1 MPTEQCPT
9 TPSFNKHIQK
19 DMNMQKPPTWELTE
33 AVYTTAIAP
42 LHVPIV
48 PATSST
54 IPHSGMFGPHNF
66 GPHHIV
72 IANSHTIDATK
83 KSLAQEYQT
92 RINQLPQTIE
102 QELAATRLEGSTHP
116 LPPADAIIRELGVR
130 NTLLSRKTADFHQKT
145 ALANQFYGGDP
156 LNRSLI
162 EFYQKASTMGQRV
175 MPGGIAMQAWTASYR
190 AAHEAWLLAQSIQ
203 ILNQQQVQVLNRLA
217 AVQANDQAQAAAAEA
232 QRVAAERARIAAEQQ
247 RLKEIADAARRE
259 QEQVRMAA
267 EKAHLEAQ
275 LKALADFQA
284 QNQAQEKARIATLKT
299 ALAEAEANA
308 EAAAQHFAA
317 EQARLQAEM
326 EQRIEQIQ
334 KQLQT
339 ERQSL
344 ETRRKVIDT
353 ATAVAQRQA
362 QLANLKI
369 QQQKEKQAQERER
382 QQALLAAEAET
393 QRQLEQ
399 ARLLTQW
406 REETEARW
414 QSPSFAN
421 VGSMAAFGPTFTGT
435 LGTFGVSPAT
445 SLALRTALRAAVA
458 AAIAALAS
466 VAVPVLVGFAA
477 LLAPSR
483 LGNGDLFS
491 VSVPLSELAPD
502 STADLYELAAV
513 GGEIDLPVRLGSRTI
528 GNKVE
533 IVVVATDGVTV
544 PASVPVRFAHFDA
557 RKNVYVSGSTV
568 SNGPVITWTPLV
580 EPQDPSTEFPLI
592 DTDLPIYEGATVTPD
607 TGRIDPFPELDRYE
621 FGGFIT
627 VFPIESGIPPTFTML
642 RDRRQDPGVA
652 SGAGQPVSGNW
663 LGAASTGEGAPI
675 PMQIA
680 DKFRGREF
688 SSFKAFRRAFW
699 KAMGDDELLSSQ
711 FTKLRQMDMKH
722 RLAPAALPQDQVGR
736 RIKYEIHHI
745 NPIGA
750 GGEVYDMDNLRVMTP
765 KLHISIHSNIK
776 GE

>member
-1 MPTEQCPT
+1 M
-9 TPSFNKHIQK
+9 SGKH
-19 DMNMQKPPTWELTE
+19 DPPHEL
-33 AVYTTAIAP
+33 
-42 LHVPIV
+42 
-48 PATSST
+48 PATSIVGQST
-54 IPHSGMFGPHNF
+54 
-66 GPHHIV
+66 
-72 IANSHTIDATK
+72 
-83 KSLAQEYQT
+83 
-92 RINQLPQTIE
+92 TIE
-102 QELAATRLEGSTHP
+102 LPTTYVGKQPKPGKHPNGGGFSVPPTRPGGIGPGITHKEHLRSQTLRNVFTTEKSAQNDYAAKSQDLPRATEVEFGNFKTQYPAATSTQTQAYQH
-116 LPPADAIIRELGVR
+116 EL
-130 NTLLSRKTADFHQKT
+130 NISNILIQQKT
-145 ALANQFYGGDP
+145 AELHVQTGLANAFYGHSP
-156 LNRSLI
+156 LNATAKDYIAKVETL
-162 EFYQKASTMGQRV
+162 EKTVQPYGTAYTTWANAYKAAYSAKLLTEQIQLLNNKQV
-175 MPGGIAMQAWTASYR
+175 HVQNLLA
-190 AAHEAWLLAQSIQ
+190 AAHAQEQRQQAADQEARRIAAEQE
-203 ILNQQQVQVLNRLA
+203 RLA
-217 AVQANDQAQAAAAEA
+217 NEQETK
-232 QRVAAERARIAAEQQ
+232 RVAAEEARIQAEANAYVEAQAKSKAQLQAALVQHEAQERARIAA
-247 RLKEIADAARRE
+247 L
-259 QEQVRMAA
+259 
-267 EKAHLEAQ
+267 
-275 LKALADFQA
+275 
-284 QNQAQEKARIATLKT
+284 NT
-299 ALAEAEANA
+299 ALAEAEAKA

-317 EQARLQAEM
+317 EQARLQADM

-353 ATAVAQRQA
+353 ATAVARRQA

-382 QQALLAAEAET
+382 QQARLAAEAET

-421 VGSMAAFGPTFTGT
+421 VGSLAAFGPTFTGT
-435 LGTFGVSPAT
+435 LGTVGISPAT
-445 SLALRTALRAAVA
+445 SLALRTALRAAVSA
-458 AAIAALAS
+458 AVAALAS
-466 VAVPVLVGFAA
+466 VAAPVLVGFAA

-528 GNKVE
+528 GNRVE
-533 IVVVATDGVTV
+533 IVVVTTDGVTV
-544 PASVPVRFAHFDA
+544 PASVPVKLAHFDA

-568 SNGPVITWTPLV
+568 SNGPVITWTPLI

-607 TGRIDPFPELDRYE
+607 TGRIDPFPELDRYG

-627 VFPIESGIPPTFTML
+627 VFPIDSGIPPTFTMF

-663 LGAASTGEGAPI
+663 LGVASTGEGAPI

-699 KAMGDDELLSSQ
+699 KAVASDEYLFEQFDRIDKASIKNGLSPKPHQ
-711 FTKLRQMDMKH
+711 TEH
-722 RLAPAALPQDQVGR
+722 VGQR
-736 RIKYEIHHI
+736 RKYEIHHVT
-745 NPIGA
+745 PIDNGGA
-750 GGEVYDMDNLRVMTP
+750 VYDIDNLRILTP
-765 KLHISIHSNIK
+765 KQHIQTHSK
-776 GE
+776 KS

>member
-1 MPTEQCPT
+1 
-9 TPSFNKHIQK
+9 
-19 DMNMQKPPTWELTE
+19 MQNPPPWVLTE
-33 AVYTTAIAP
+33 AVHIKATAPPNTPVIRG
-42 LHVPIV
+42 
-48 PATSST
+48 TSPT
-54 IPHSGMFGPHNF
+54 LPHSGMFGIPTN
-66 GPHHIV
+66 V
-72 IANSHTIDATK
+72 VVNSREFTAHSMKTAREFQTRTEQ
-83 KSLAQEYQT
+83 LAQS
-92 RINQLPQTIE
+92 IE
-102 QELAATRLEGSTHP
+102 QDLVATRLEGPTHP
-116 LPPADAIIRELGVR
+116 LPPAEAIIRELGVR
-130 NTLLSRKTADFHQKT
+130 HTLIVRKTAELHQKT
-145 ALANQFYGGDP
+145 ALAHQFFGGDP
-156 LNRSLI
+156 LSKDFDDYFR
-162 EFYQKASTMGQRV
+162 KAQSIDRTVNARGV
-175 MPGGIAMQAWTASYR
+175 AMKAWATSYR
-190 AAHEAWLLAQSIQ
+190 AAHEANLLSQSIQ
-203 ILNQQQVQVLNRLA
+203 MLNQQQVEVHKWLA

-247 RLKEIADAARRE
+247 RLNEIADAARRE
-259 QEQVRMAA
+259 QEQVRRREQDRLAALAETKRLAVEQARMAA
-267 EKAHLEAQ
+267 DKAHREAQ

-344 ETRRKVIDT
+344 ETRRKVIYT
-353 ATAVAQRQA
+353 ATAMAQRQA

-369 QQQKEKQAQERER
+369 QQQKEKQAQEHER
-382 QQALLAAEAET
+382 QQAHLAAEAET

-399 ARLLTQW
+399 ARLLAQW
-406 REETEARW
+406 REETEAQW
-414 QSPSFAN
+414 QSPTFAN
-421 VGSMAAFGPTFTGT
+421 VGSLAAFGPTFTGT
-435 LGTFGVSPAT
+435 LGTVGINPAT
-445 SLALRTALRAAVA
+445 SLALRTALRAAVS

-466 VAVPVLVGFAA
+466 VAAPVLVGFAA

-483 LGNGDLFS
+483 LGSGDLFS

-502 STADLYELAAV
+502 STADLYELAAI

-528 GNKVE
+528 GNSVE

-544 PASVPVRFAHFDA
+544 PASVPVKLAHFDA

-580 EPQDPSTEFPLI
+580 EPQDPSTEFPLV

-607 TGRIDPFPELDRYE
+607 AGRIDPFPELDRYG

-627 VFPIESGIPPTFTML
+627 VFPIDSGIPPTFTMF
-642 RDRRQDPGVA
+642 RDRRLDPGIA
-652 SGAGQPVSGNW
+652 SGAGQAVSGNW

-699 KAMGDDELLSSQ
+699 KAMGDDELLSGQ

>member
-1 MPTEQCPT
+1 MQKSPKPPQENNSPPGFLEIT
-9 TPSFNKHIQK
+9 TPVH
-19 DMNMQKPPTWELTE
+19 T
-33 AVYTTAIAP
+33 VGIAP
-42 LHVPIV
+42 DHFTP
-48 PATSST
+48 P
-54 IPHSGMFGPHNF
+54 PRSGTHLQAGPFGPGVSTYNQNR
-66 GPHHIV
+66 GTV
-72 IANSHTIDATK
+72 INTTK
-83 KSLAQEYQT
+83 ALEQEYQT
-92 RINQLPQTIE
+92 RSSQLPQTIE
-102 QELAATRLEGSTHP
+102 AELAATRYEGPTNPVPP
-116 LPPADAIIRELGVR
+116 LQSVARELEVL
-130 NTLLSRKTADFHQKT
+130 NKLTERKTAEFHSKT
-145 ALANQFYGGDP
+145 ATANAFYGGDP
-156 LNRSLI
+156 FNRHINEFMIKATKI
-162 EFYQKASTMGQRV
+162 EKW
-175 MPGGIAMQAWTASYR
+175 PGPNGVAMQALNQSLR
-190 AAHEAWLLAQSIQ
+190 AAIDARLLSQTLQSLHQRTANLQHTLSAMQAAEQARMAAERETQRIAAERAQ
-203 ILNQQQVQVLNRLA
+203 LA
-217 AVQANDQAQAAAAEA
+217 AQQES
-232 QRVAAERARIAAEQQ
+232 QRVAAEVARLEAEEKQQ
-247 RLKEIADAARRE
+247 VARRKE
-259 QEQVRMAA
+259 EHAQWMAA
-267 EKAHLEAQ
+267 ELARIQIENAERLEHLRSEFAAELRAEEARKQ
-275 LKALADFQA
+275 DRIAGLKA
-284 QNQAQEKARIATLKT
+284 
-299 ALAEAEANA
+299 ALAEAEANEV
-308 EAAAQHFAA
+308 EAARRFAT
-317 EQARLQAEM
+317 EQARLHTEI

-334 KQLQT
+334 RQLQK
-339 ERQSL
+339 EGEIL
-344 ETRRKVIDT
+344 ELRRKIIDT
-353 ATAVAQRQA
+353 ATTVAERQA

-369 QQQKEKQAQERER
+369 AAQ
-382 QQALLAAEAET
+382 AET
-393 QRQLEQ
+393 QRQIEQ
-399 ARLLTQW
+399 ARLLAQW

-414 QSPSFAN
+414 QSPTFAN

-435 LGTFGVSPAT
+435 LGTVGVNPAT
-445 SLALRTALRAAVA
+445 SLALRTALRAAVS

-466 VAVPVLVGFAA
+466 VAAPVLVGFAA

-483 LGNGDLFS
+483 LGSGDLFS

-502 STADLYELAAV
+502 STADLYELAAI

-528 GNKVE
+528 GNSVK
-533 IVVVATDGVTV
+533 IVVVTTDGVTV
-544 PASVPVRFAHFDA
+544 PASVPVRLAHFDA

-580 EPQDPSTEFPLI
+580 EPQDPSTEFPLV

-607 TGRIDPFPELDRYE
+607 AGRIDPFPELDRYG

-627 VFPIESGIPPTFTML
+627 VFPIDSGIPPTFTMF
-642 RDRRQDPGVA
+642 RDRRLDPGIA
-652 SGAGQPVSGNW
+652 SGAGQAVSGNW

-699 KAMGDDELLSSQ
+699 KAMGDDELLSGQ

>member
-1 MPTEQCPT
+1 
-9 TPSFNKHIQK
+9 
-19 DMNMQKPPTWELTE
+19 MQRPPPFVLTE
-33 AVYTTAIAP
+33 PVWTTGVAP
-42 LHVPIV
+42 PGFT
-48 PATSST
+48 PAPQTPT
-54 IPHSGMFGPHNF
+54 NTYNSGAFGFPP
-66 GPHHIV
+66 GAGRVVRKIT
-72 IANSHTIDATK
+72 HTIAT
-83 KSLAQEYQT
+83 AEQEYQAQLT
-92 RINQLPQTIE
+92 QLPQIIE
-102 QELAATRLEGSTHP
+102 NELTATRLNGPTNPVPPIEGI
-116 LPPADAIIRELGVR
+116 ARELEV
-130 NTLLSRKTADFHQKT
+130 
-145 ALANQFYGGDP
+145 
-156 LNRSLI
+156 I
-162 EFYQKASTMGQRV
+162 
-175 MPGGIAMQAWTASYR
+175 
-190 AAHEAWLLAQSIQ
+190 
-203 ILNQQQVQVLNRLA
+203 NRLA
-217 AVQANDQAQAAAAEA
+217 ARKRAEFDNKTAIANSYYGYDPIGRPFPEILKKGVTLEKPFHANSLGMLAWNKSYNAAYDARLLSQTIHSLEQRYGNLVTTLTALQAAEQARLAAEQEA

-247 RLKEIADAARRE
+247 RLKEIADAAR
-259 QEQVRMAA
+259 
-267 EKAHLEAQ
+267 LEAQ

-284 QNQAQEKARIATLKT
+284 QNQAQEKARIARLKRE
-299 ALAEAEANA
+299 LAEAEANA

-339 ERQSL
+339 ERQSR

-369 QQQKEKQAQERER
+369 RQQKEKQAQERER

-393 QRQLEQ
+393 QRQAEQ

-421 VGSMAAFGPTFTGT
+421 VGSMAAFGPTFTGI

-466 VAVPVLVGFAA
+466 VAAPVLVGFAA

-528 GNKVE
+528 GNRVE
-533 IVVVATDGVTV
+533 IVVVTTDGVTV
-544 PASVPVRFAHFDA
+544 PASVPVKLAHFDA

-607 TGRIDPFPELDRYE
+607 TGRIDPFPELDLYG

-627 VFPIESGIPPTFTML
+627 VFPIESGIPPTFTMF

-688 SSFKAFRRAFW
+688 SSFKAFRRVFW
-699 KAMGDDELLSSQ
+699 KAVANDEFLIDQ
-711 FTKLRQMDMKH
+711 FTEVNKLDIRNG
-722 RLAPAALPQDQVGR
+722 LSPAALFSDQVGAR
-736 RIKYEIHHI
+736 KKFEIHHVKPI
-745 NPIGA
+745 NE
-750 GGEVYDMDNLRVMTP
+750 GGSVYDIDNLRVLTP
-765 KLHISIHSNIK
+765 KQHIEAHSKK
-776 GE
+776 GEM

>member
-1 MPTEQCPT
+1 
-9 TPSFNKHIQK
+9 
-19 DMNMQKPPTWELTE
+19 MQKPP
-33 AVYTTAIAP
+33 VRPGP
-42 LHVPIV
+42 LIIETPI
-48 PATSST
+48 
-54 IPHSGMFGPHNF
+54 
-66 GPHHIV
+66 
-72 IANSHTIDATK
+72 HTIGEAPDHMTPAPRTSNTSIPGPFGHGIPTYYQNQNVVKATTQA
-83 KSLAQEYQT
+83 LEQEYQT
-92 RINQLPQTIE
+92 RSSQLPQSIE
-102 QELAATRLEGSTHP
+102 AELAATRLEGQTHP
-116 LPPADAIIRELGVR
+116 LPPIQSMVRELDAL
-130 NTLLSRKTADFHQKT
+130 NKLTQRKATEFHSKTVTAN
-145 ALANQFYGGDP
+145 AFYGGDP
-156 LNRSLI
+156 FNRHINEFMKKGSAI
-162 EFYQKASTMGQRV
+162 EKW
-175 MPGGIAMQAWTASYR
+175 PGPTGIAMQTLNQSLR
-190 AAHEAWLLAQSIQ
+190 AAIEVRLLSQTIQS
-203 ILNQQQVQVLNRLA
+203 LNQRTANLQHALSVMQAAEQARLA
-217 AVQANDQAQAAAAEA
+217 AEQEA
-232 QRVAAERARIAAEQQ
+232 QRVAAEQARIKAEANAEAQLQKLVQLEAQERARIAA
-247 RLKEIADAARRE
+247 L
-259 QEQVRMAA
+259 
-267 EKAHLEAQ
+267 
-275 LKALADFQA
+275 
-284 QNQAQEKARIATLKT
+284 NT
-299 ALAEAEANA
+299 ALAEAEAKA

-369 QQQKEKQAQERER
+369 QQRKERQAQERER
-382 QQALLAAEAET
+382 QQARLAVEAEA

-399 ARLLTQW
+399 ARLLAQW

-414 QSPSFAN
+414 QSPTFAN
-421 VGSMAAFGPTFTGT
+421 VGSMAAFGPAFTGT
-435 LGTFGVSPAT
+435 TGTFGVSPTT
-445 SLALRTALRAAVA
+445 SLALRNALRAAIS
-458 AAIAALAS
+458 AAIAALAT
-466 VAVPVLVGFAA
+466 AAAPVLVGFAA

-528 GNKVE
+528 GNRVE

-544 PASVPVRFAHFDA
+544 PASVPVRLAYFDA

-580 EPQDPSTEFPLI
+580 EPQDPSTDFPLI

-607 TGRIDPFPELDRYE
+607 TGRIDPFPELDLYG

-627 VFPIESGIPPTFTML
+627 VFPIESGIPPTFTMF

-699 KAMGDDELLSSQ
+699 KAVSADPELSSQ
-711 FTKLRQMDMKH
+711 LFQLSKIETKKG
-722 RLAPAALPQDQVGR
+722 LAARADIADHVGKKR
-736 RIKYEIHHI
+736 KYDLHHVI
-745 NPIGA
+745 PISEGGA
-750 GGEVYDMDNLRVMTP
+750 VYDIDNLRVLTP
-765 KLHISIHSNIK
+765 KQHIKTHSRK
-776 GE
+776 QEL

>member
-1 MPTEQCPT
+1 
-9 TPSFNKHIQK
+9 
-19 DMNMQKPPTWELTE
+19 MNMQRPPPFVLTE
-33 AVYTTAIAP
+33 PVWTTGVAP
-42 LHVPIV
+42 PGFT
-48 PATSST
+48 PAPQTPT
-54 IPHSGMFGPHNF
+54 KTYNSGAFGFPP
-66 GPHHIV
+66 GAGRVVRKIT
-72 IANSHTIDATK
+72 HTIAT
-83 KSLAQEYQT
+83 AEQEYQAQLT
-92 RINQLPQTIE
+92 QLPQIIE
-102 QELAATRLEGSTHP
+102 NELTATRLNGPTNPVPPIEGI
-116 LPPADAIIRELGVR
+116 ARELEV
-130 NTLLSRKTADFHQKT
+130 
-145 ALANQFYGGDP
+145 
-156 LNRSLI
+156 I
-162 EFYQKASTMGQRV
+162 
-175 MPGGIAMQAWTASYR
+175 
-190 AAHEAWLLAQSIQ
+190 
-203 ILNQQQVQVLNRLA
+203 NRLA
-217 AVQANDQAQAAAAEA
+217 ARKRAEFDNKTAIANSYYGYDPIGRPFPEILKKGVTLEKPFHANSLGMLAWTKSYNAAYDARLLSQTIHSLEQRYGNLVTTLTALQAAEQARLAAEQEA

-247 RLKEIADAARRE
+247 RLKEIADAAR
-259 QEQVRMAA
+259 
-267 EKAHLEAQ
+267 LEAQ

-284 QNQAQEKARIATLKT
+284 QNQAQEKARIARLKT
-299 ALAEAEANA
+299 ELAEAEANA

-369 QQQKEKQAQERER
+369 RQQKEKQAQERER

-393 QRQLEQ
+393 QRQAEQ

-466 VAVPVLVGFAA
+466 VAAPVLVGFAA

-528 GNKVE
+528 GNRVE
-533 IVVVATDGVTV
+533 IVVVTTDGVTV
-544 PASVPVRFAHFDA
+544 PASVPVKLAHFDA

-607 TGRIDPFPELDRYE
+607 TGRIDPFPELDLYG

-627 VFPIESGIPPTFTML
+627 VFPIESGIPPTFTMF

-699 KAMGDDELLSSQ
+699 KAVASDEHLFEQFDRINKASIKNGLSPKPHQ
-711 FTKLRQMDMKH
+711 TEH
-722 RLAPAALPQDQVGR
+722 VGQR
-736 RIKYEIHHI
+736 RKYEIHHVT
-745 NPIGA
+745 PIDNGGA
-750 GGEVYDMDNLRVMTP
+750 VYDIDNLRILTP
-765 KLHISIHSNIK
+765 KQHIQTHSK
-776 GE
+776 KS